1 MISDG
6 RSDANGEV
14 LVKCVGEHLLPTAQT
29 VGLRRPRLPVA
40 TPGTGASHTYL
51 FCDLGPAQVL
61 VTKLQ
66 DLIGGGSVSGRTAT
80 THGDASLAKLL
91 AHSSPWNA
99 QLGTDLAQGPALGVQ
114 VSCTLNVHCAT
125 VTSRR

>member
-66 DLIGGGSVSGRTAT
+66 DFLGGGGMSSRPAA
-80 THGDASLAKLL
+80 THGDAGTHGSDVVTARRHVPDVINQRVYSGRF
-91 AHSSPWNA
+91 AVSRASP
-99 QLGTDLAQGPALGVQ
+99 
-114 VSCTLNVHCAT
+114 
-125 VTSRR
+125 